1 MPRLIKGRR
10 NRQNGGTKIS
20 NRIFSFTSKSTDW
33 KPITDYKSIS
43 SLLLTNFVS
52 IKKVSSESLCSM
64 ILVGML
70 NPHGNVKLRSQIY
83 SADGTSFPLINRAD
97 RPRFVNEGLEQ
108 PHVCMKISLVKTNK
122 STVER
127 VEWNE
132 TLTKKIRKVVTT
144 VDEANNELEE
154 QKEMYSEL
162 LCGRDAFDI
171 IPDGIASYVITP
183 NMFYQYVT
191 GIKIHSPNIDD
202 ETIKVL
208 DWIKNSAH
216 THKLRIHIAF
226 MDYLEG
232 FTTLSNFFEVN
243 KDPDEQATISCK
255 AAAVVLEL
263 LLKCRSASW
272 DLHSGNIL
280 TNGTQVKIIDFG
292 KTYHFDDDKSK
303 LEQYLEVLCGDYP
316 DYHVILSHFFSIP
329 DLQTDLQN
337 RFDNDYTRLLKTF
350 PYNKYNFSSLPPET
364 KRKQIYESLI
374 FLAFIDGMTKKSKN
388 DSDGFQCSSIM
399 RRVFHNDIAFQNLD
413 EFLNYFTLDYHVFL
427 TEQPQHV
434 VDELNESLDKICGFL
449 EPTLVPCRLLER
461 AIGQD
466 FRYYLDSDSENEEQ
480 QPYKHTK
487 IEEVFIMGGGKK
499 RKYTQ
504 KKSQI
509 RKYSLR
515 NYRRKKSRRTSYR
528 IRKT

>member
-83 SADGTSFPLINRAD
+83 SADGTSFSSKDRAD
-97 RPRFVNEGLEQ
+97 RPRFVNDGLEQ
-108 PHVCMKISLVKTNK
+108 ALVCMKISLVKTNK

-127 VEWNE
+127 VEWGE
-132 TLTKKIRKVVTT
+132 TTTTKIRKVVTT
-144 VDEANNELEE
+144 VDEADKELEK
-154 QKEMYSEL
+154 QKEMYEDL
-162 LCGRDAFDI
+162 LCGRDAFDV

-183 NMFYQYVT
+183 KMFYQYVT
-191 GIKIHSPNIDD
+191 GIKMRSPNIDD

-208 DWIKNSAH
+208 YWIINSAH
-216 THKLRIHIAF
+216 THKLNIHIAF

-243 KDPDEQATISCK
+243 KDPVEQATISCK

-272 DLHSGNIL
+272 DMHSGNIL
-280 TNGTQVKIIDFG
+280 TDGTRVKIIDFV

-316 DYHVILSHFFSIP
+316 DYHVGLSHFFSIP

-337 RFDNDYTRLLKTF
+337 RFDNDYTRLLEDF
-350 PYNKYNFSSLPPET
+350 PYNKFKFSSLPLDT
-364 KRKQIYESLI
+364 KRTQIYESLI
-374 FLAFIDGMTKKSKN
+374 FIAFIDGMTKKSKY
-388 DSDGFQCSSIM
+388 DKDGFQCSSIM
-399 RRVFHNDIAFQNLD
+399 KRVFHNETAFQNLD
-413 EFLNYFTLDYHVFL
+413 EFLKYFTLDYNVFL
-427 TEQPQHV
+427 REHPDV
-434 VDELNESLDKICGFL
+434 VIQLNKSLDQICGLL

-461 AIGQD
+461 TIGRD
-466 FRYYLDSDSENEEQ
+466 FRYDSDSENEEQ
-480 QPYKHTK
+480 HTK
-487 IEEVFIMGGGKK
+487 IEEVLITDGGKK

-509 RKYSLR
+509 RKYSVR
-515 NYRRKKSRRTSYR
+515 NYHRKKSRRTSYR
-528 IRKT
+528 IRKP

>member
-1 MPRLIKGRR
+1 MPRLKKGRR

-20 NRIFSFTSKSTDW
+20 KRIFAFTSKSTDW

-64 ILVGML
+64 ILVGVL
-70 NPHGNVKLRSQIY
+70 NPDGNVKLRSQIY
-83 SADGTSFPLINRAD
+83 TTERRRFSSKARAD

-108 PHVCMKISLVKTNK
+108 PNVCMKISLVKTDK
-122 STVER
+122 STVDR
-127 VEWNE
+127 VEWEE
-132 TLTKKIRKVVTT
+132 TSTKKIRKVVTT

-183 NMFYQYVT
+183 DMFYRYVT
-191 GIKIHSPNIDD
+191 ALKIRSNGFDH
-202 ETIKVL
+202 ETITVL
-208 DWIKNSAH
+208 DWIINRAK
-216 THKLRIHIAF
+216 THNLNIHIAF

-232 FTTLSNFFEVN
+232 FNTLSNFFEGN
-243 KDPDEQATISCK
+243 KDPVAQATISCK

-263 LLKCRSASW
+263 LLKCSSASW
-272 DLHSGNIL
+272 DLNSGNIL
-280 TNGTQVKIIDFG
+280 TDGTDVKIIDFG
-292 KTYHFDDDKSK
+292 RTYHFDADKSK
-303 LEQYLEVLCGDYP
+303 LEYYLYNVLFPNYQEYDDG
-316 DYHVILSHFFSIP
+316 LLHFFNITV
-329 DLQTDLQN
+329 LQTDLQN
-337 RFDNDYTRLLKTF
+337 RFDSGYTRLLETF
-350 PYNKYNFSSLPPET
+350 PYNKYKFSSLPPET

-374 FLAFIDGMTKKSKN
+374 FLAFIDGMTKKSKY

-399 RRVFHNDIAFQNLD
+399 RRVFYNDTAFQNLD
-413 EFLNYFTLDYHVFL
+413 KFLNYFTLDYHVFL
-427 TEQPQHV
+427 TEQLQDV
-434 VDELNESLDKICGFL
+434 VDKLNESLDTICDFL
-449 EPTLVPCRLLER
+449 EPTLVPCRLLKR
-461 AIGQD
+461 AIGDD
-466 FRYYLDSDSENEEQ
+466 FRYDSDSENEEQ
-480 QPYKHTK
+480 PSKKTK
-487 IEEVFIMGGGKK
+487 IEEVLITGGGNK

>member
-1 MPRLIKGRR
+1 MPRLKKGRR

-20 NRIFSFTSKSTDW
+20 KRIFAFTSKSTDW

-52 IKKVSSESLCSM
+52 IKKVSSESMCSM

-70 NPHGNVKLRSQIY
+70 NPDGNVKLRSQIY
-83 SADGTSFPLINRAD
+83 SAERRRFSPKDRAD
-97 RPRFVNEGLEQ
+97 RPRLVNEGLEQ
-108 PHVCMKISLVKTNK
+108 PHVCMKISLVKTDK

-127 VEWNE
+127 VEWEE
-132 TLTKKIRKVVTT
+132 TSTKKIRKVVTT

-171 IPDGIASYVITP
+171 IPDGIASVVITP
-183 NMFYQYVT
+183 DMFYRYVT
-191 GIKIHSPNIDD
+191 ALKIRSEKFDD

-208 DWIKNSAH
+208 DWIINSAK
-216 THKLRIHIAF
+216 THNLHIHIAF

-232 FTTLSNFFEVN
+232 FNTLSNFFEGN
-243 KDPDEQATISCK
+243 KDPDAQATISCK

-263 LLKCRSASW
+263 LLKCSSASW

-280 TNGTQVKIIDFG
+280 TDGTDVKIIDFG
-292 KTYHFDDDKSK
+292 RTYHFEFDKSK
-303 LEQYLEVLCGDYP
+303 LEDYLYNVLYSVYP
-316 DYHVILSHFFSIP
+316 KYHDGLLHFFQI
-329 DLQTDLQN
+329 TDLLTELED
-337 RFDNDYTRLLKTF
+337 RFDNDYIRILETF
-350 PYNKYNFSSLPPET
+350 PYNKYNFSSLPPNT

-374 FLAFIDGMTKKSKN
+374 FLAFIDSMTKKSKYEK
-388 DSDGFQCSSIM
+388 DGFQCSSIM
-399 RRVFHNDIAFQNLD
+399 IRVFHNETAFTNLD
-413 EFLNYFTLDYHVFL
+413 EFLNYFTLDYDVFL
-427 TEQPQHV
+427 REQPGV
-434 VDELNESLDKICGFL
+434 VDELNESLDKICDFL
-449 EPTLVPCRLLER
+449 EPTLVPCRLLNR
-461 AIGQD
+461 GIGDD
-466 FRYYLDSDSENEEQ
+466 FRYDSDSENEED
-480 QPYKHTK
+480 PSKKTK
-487 IEEVFIMGGGKK
+487 IEEVLITGGGNK

>member
-1 MPRLIKGRR
+1 MPRLKKGSR

-20 NRIFSFTSKSTDW
+20 KRIFAFTSKSTDW
-33 KPITDYKSIS
+33 KPITDYNSIS

-70 NPHGNVKLRSQIY
+70 NPDGNVKLRSQIY
-83 SADGTSFPLINRAD
+83 SAERRRFSSKARAD

-108 PHVCMKISLVKTNK
+108 PHVCMKISLVKTDK

-127 VEWNE
+127 VEWEE
-132 TLTKKIRKVVTT
+132 TSTKKIRKVVTT

-183 NMFYQYVT
+183 DMFYRYVT
-191 GIKIHSPNIDD
+191 ALKIRSNGFDH

-208 DWIKNSAH
+208 DWIMNSAK
-216 THKLRIHIAF
+216 THKLHIHIAF

-232 FTTLSNFFEVN
+232 FNTLFNFFEGN
-243 KDPDEQATISCK
+243 KDPVAQATISCK

-272 DLHSGNIL
+272 DMHSGNIL
-280 TNGTQVKIIDFG
+280 TDGTDVKIIDFG
-292 KTYHFDDDKSK
+292 RTYHFEFDKSK
-303 LEQYLEVLCGDYP
+303 LEQHLEDLCVDYP
-316 DYHVILSHFFSIP
+316 EYHDGLSYFFKIT
-329 DLQTDLQN
+329 DLQTDLLTQ
-337 RFDNDYTRLLKTF
+337 FDNDYTRLLETF

-374 FLAFIDGMTKKSKN
+374 FLAFVDGMTKKSKYG
-388 DSDGFQCSSIM
+388 SDGFQCSSIM
-399 RRVFHNDIAFQNLD
+399 RRVFHNETAFTNLG
-413 EFLNYFTLDYHVFL
+413 EFLAYFTLDYDVFL
-427 TEQPQHV
+427 GEQPAV
-434 VDELNESLDKICGFL
+434 VDELNESLDQICGFL
-449 EPTLVPCRLLER
+449 EPTLVPCRLLKR
-461 AIGQD
+461 AIGDD
-466 FRYYLDSDSENEEQ
+466 FRYDSDSENEEQ
-480 QPYKHTK
+480 PSKKTK
-487 IEEVFIMGGGKK
+487 IEEVLKTDGGNK